1 MYGIIDLVS
10 FCRPV
15 MMLNRKDI
23 SIAVDS
29 EQWIFT
35 TRIKTDT
42 ASRIPLLPIARD
54 MLEKYPKQPDIIH
67 SDRLLPKLTNQRLN
81 SYLKEIGDLKRPT
94 C

>member
-23 SIAVDS
+23 SIGVDS

-54 MLEKYPKQPDIIH
+54 ILEKYPKQPDIIH